1 MIESAIY
8 GLSMINSQY
17 NKATYI
23 SQSTQI
29 SNQGREEDPPTKVDP
44 QSTSIVSGSDRS
56 SGGIVEEGEMCGTD
70 FTSEKGAGK
79 RESTREKQGCRS
91 LRDWNTGK
99 KQVTTE

>member
-1 MIESAIY
+1 MIESASYSQSTID
-8 GLSMINSQY
+8 SQY

-70 FTSEKGAGK
+70 FTTEKGGEE
-79 RESTREKQGCRS
+79 REYQGE
-91 LRDWNTGK
+91 TGVQIPQRLEHRK
-99 KQVTTE
+99 KCK

>member
-1 MIESAIY
+1 
-8 GLSMINSQY
+8 MINSQF
-17 NKATYI
+17 NKTTYI

-70 FTSEKGAGK
+70 FTTEKGGK
-79 RESTREKQGCRS
+79 RESAMEKQGCRF

-99 KQVTTE
+99 NASNN